1 MAALPPTTCLEKT
14 KYERFFFCKHPLT
27 MYIKK
32 IHKVPHLKKEN
43 HKNCLLLQI
52 VQILAVLRVIS
63 TVFKV
68 KKGVF
73 CSFSKSFYS
82 CLGVGKALFLPLK
95 YQLLIVFSAQNF
107 TPLTS
112 PLRSCES
119 LTKTHRI
126 SILRFMNSIR
136 FQDVLQ

>member
-1 MAALPPTTCLEKT
+1 
-14 KYERFFFCKHPLT
+14 

-32 IHKVPHLKKEN
+32 FHKVPHPKKEN
-43 HKNCLLLQI
+43 HKICLLLQI

-63 TVFKV
+63 TVFRV

-107 TPLTS
+107 TPLTFS
-112 PLRSCES
+112 FEVLRKPYENPQDFDFTIHEFSS
-119 LTKTHRI
+119 VP
-126 SILRFMNSIR
+126 RFAKIVVKPQKSSKNY
-136 FQDVLQ
+136 